1 LAVIN
6 GCLNTAMPTPPLHP
20 NQPRPLPQ
28 LNNISQ
34 PLDKH
39 TIKPQQRQIQQIA
52 TPTLESKSSTPIF
65 QQIEALA
72 RVFDAVGADE
82 EV

>member
-1 LAVIN
+1 
-6 GCLNTAMPTPPLHP
+6 MPNPPLHP
-20 NQPRPLPQ
+20 KQPRPLPQ